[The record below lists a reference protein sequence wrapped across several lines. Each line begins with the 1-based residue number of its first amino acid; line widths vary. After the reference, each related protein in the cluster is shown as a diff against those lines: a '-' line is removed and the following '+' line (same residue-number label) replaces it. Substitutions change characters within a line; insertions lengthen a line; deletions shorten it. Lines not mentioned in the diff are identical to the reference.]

1 MEREIGEIFKYKN
14 TKLQV
19 LEAKN
24 AGHIC
29 KECEF
34 LKYPN
39 SCIKEADIMGS
50 CSKCLRT
57 DRKNVIFKKVEKY
70 KEIPL
75 IFKGI
80 LLWITAINTIL
91 LILIIASVFGNIF
104 TIIYLIVTLFSCYLC
119 YKIISIDEFEKIT
132 FCKYF
137 DINLKD
143 E

>member
-1 MEREIGEIFKYKN
+1 MERKIGEIFKYEN

-19 LEAKN
+19 VEAKN
-24 AGHIC
+24 TTDIC

-34 LKYPN
+34 FKHP
-39 SCIKEADIMGS
+39 GS
-50 CSKCLRT
+50 CTKAFPITGICTEYART
-57 DRKNVIFKKVEKY
+57 DKKSVVFKKVEKY
-70 KEIPL
+70 NKTAL

-80 LLWITAINTIL
+80 LLWITTINIVFLIAITDSIF
-91 LILIIASVFGNIF
+91 SNIF

-119 YKIISIDEFEKIT
+119 YKIISIDEFEKLT